1 MALRA
6 HVAPWH
12 PSPAPALGSRFRS
25 ENAREHT
32 AQFPS
37 PTGFATTCP
46 APAISQTAKC
56 AQAPG
61 VRAGSSLGPQCSG
74 RHSFRSLD
82 SFSLGI
88 AVHHGCRFGAA
99 TIVHP
104 QALTAVL
111 RAPLCCIVS
120 LLSSPRVRSGAM
132 WCLHQSNRT
141 GRARGGAQ
149 DSNHSP
155 AAPRHGPEASLRNVL
170 HVDLFGDASTPGASG
185 SVLFSAGILG
195 NVTH

>member
-1 MALRA
+1 MWLLGTSAL
-6 HVAPWH
+6 P
-12 PSPAPALGSRFRS
+12 PLALGSRFRS

-37 PTGFATTCP
+37 PIGFATTCP
-46 APAISQTAKC
+46 APAISQTAKG

-82 SFSLGI
+82 SFSLVI

-104 QALTAVL
+104 PQALTAVL
-111 RAPLCCIVS
+111 RAPLCCIAS

-132 WCLHQSNRT
+132 WCLHQSEPH
-141 GRARGGAQ
+141 GAGPRPPLIT
-149 DSNHSP
+149 NHSP
-155 AAPRHGPEASLRNVL
+155 AAPREGPGASLRNVL
-170 HVDLFGDASTPGASG
+170 HVDLFGDAFTPGAPC

-195 NVTH
+195 NVAH

>member
-1 MALRA
+1 MGWEGRARGQSLRMQSKWRSELMWLLGTPAL
-6 HVAPWH
+6 P
-12 PSPAPALGSRFRS
+12 PLALGSRFRS

-46 APAISQTAKC
+46 APAISQTVKG

-88 AVHHGCRFGAA
+88 AVHHGCRFEAA
-99 TIVHP
+99 TIVHPP

-111 RAPLCCIVS
+111 RAPLCCIAS
-120 LLSSPRVRSGAM
+120 LLSSPRVRSGPM
-132 WCLHQSNRT
+132 WCLHQSEPHGAGPRPPLIT
-141 GRARGGAQ
+141 ARLLLATVRE
-149 DSNHSP
+149 
-155 AAPRHGPEASLRNVL
+155 PRLET
-170 HVDLFGDASTPGASG
+170 FCT
-185 SVLFSAGILG
+185 
-195 NVTH
+195 

>member
-61 VRAGSSLGPQCSG
+61 VRAGSSLGPQSSG

-82 SFSLGI
+82 AFSLGI

-104 QALTAVL
+104 PQALTAVL
-111 RAPLCCIVS
+111 HAPLCGRNHIFS

-132 WCLHQSNRT
+132 WCLHQSEPHCWAGT
-141 GRARGGAQ
+141 GR
-149 DSNHSP
+149 
-155 AAPRHGPEASLRNVL
+155 GPGP
-170 HVDLFGDASTPGASG
+170 H
-185 SVLFSAGILG
+185 
-195 NVTH
+195 